1 MTSGSKNGEGA
12 ISANKNASQLDLLI
26 RAMNF
31 AAKFHRQQRRKDQ
44 EATPYINHPIE
55 VAHFLASIGKID
67 DPDVLIAAVL
77 HDTIEDTE
85 CKKEDIAKEF
95 GEKVLSLVLECTD
108 DKSLPKQERKRLQI
122 VNAPHK
128 SPSAA
133 CIKLADKTS
142 NVKALT
148 KSPPADWSLERQHEY
163 LEWTEKVVAGLRG
176 HNAELER
183 FYDSALKEA
192 KHTLLKI

>member
-1 MTSGSKNGEGA
+1 MPNEPTNNTKST
-12 ISANKNASQLDLLI
+12 ANLALLLK
-26 RAMNF
+26 AADF
-31 AAKFHRQQRRKDQ
+31 AAKFHQRQKRKDQ
-44 EATPYINHPIE
+44 EGTPYINHPIE
-55 VAHFLASIGKID
+55 VANFLANIGGIN
-67 DPDVLIAAVL
+67 DPEVLAAAIL

-95 GEKVLSLVLECTD
+95 GDRVLSLVLECTD

-128 SPSAA
+128 SPAAA

-148 KSPPADWSLERQHEY
+148 QSPPSDWSLERRKEY
-163 LEWTEKVVAGLRG
+163 LEWGEKVVAGLRG
-176 HNAELER
+176 HNAELEH
-183 FYDSALKEA
+183 FYDSALAEA
-192 KHTLLKI
+192 KKSLDKLPN